1 MSGLRYSRAG
11 VPSLPLYPLNPK
23 KGTIMSR
30 LPAILAGFVLALAAA
45 WTVAAQ
51 TSPPAAA
58 TITQTIPITA
68 AVPVTLD
75 DGSVQTV
82 TVPLTV
88 TLNID
93 VSVDGAASIGA
104 EVEQP
109 AAAEPVADEVA
120 LENASDFLPALA
132 DMPDGWGLRQEGEA
146 SSNEDIADA
155 WPDADAALA
164 TLNDLGRLGGYY
176 RNYQAPGLPLTG
188 NATLNFTL
196 LVFETPEGAADAIA
210 FYGERDEARLDSGEV
225 ESIFPISVSG
235 LGDAVEA
242 YTVRYAAT
250 SEGANDAHDEHTIVF
265 AKGNAVVFVVSRSF
279 LGVGDPAQLIEFAKQ
294 IAARLP

>member
-1 MSGLRYSRAG
+1 M
-11 VPSLPLYPLNPK
+11 
-23 KGTIMSR
+23 
-30 LPAILAGFVLALAAA
+30 LALAAA

-51 TSPPAAA
+51 TSPQPSAA
-58 TITQTIPITA
+58 INQVIPITA
-68 AVPVTLD
+68 SVPVTLD

-88 TLNID
+88 TLSID

-109 AAAEPVADEVA
+109 AAEPVAAEVTLA
-120 LENASDFLPALA
+120 NAADFLPALA
-132 DMPDGWGLRQEGEA
+132 DMPEGWSLRQEGKA

-164 TLNDLGRLGGYY
+164 TLNELGRQGGYY

-188 NATLNFTL
+188 NATLNFAI
-196 LVFETPEGAADAIA
+196 LVLETPEGAADAIA
-210 FYGERDEARLDSGEV
+210 FYRERDEAKLDSGEA
-225 ESIFPISVSG
+225 ESISPISVSG

-242 YTVRYAAT
+242 YTVRYPSASGNA
-250 SEGANDAHDEHTIVF
+250 SDAYDEHTVVF
-265 AKGNAVVFVVSRSF
+265 AKNNAVVFVVSRSF
-279 LGVGDPAQLIEFAKQ
+279 PDVGDAAQLIDLAKWV
-294 IAARLP
+294 AERLP